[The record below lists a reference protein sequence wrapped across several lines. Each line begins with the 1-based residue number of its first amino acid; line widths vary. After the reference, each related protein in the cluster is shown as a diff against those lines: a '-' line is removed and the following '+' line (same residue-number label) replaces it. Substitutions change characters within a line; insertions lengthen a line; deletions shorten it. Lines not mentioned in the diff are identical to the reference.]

1 MQNVCVFCGS
11 ATGSDPRFT
20 EAATA
25 CGREIARRGLGLVYG
40 GASVGL
46 MGVVANA
53 VLAAGGAVVG
63 VIPHVLERRELTHP
77 GLTETIVVESMHQR
91 KATMAARSD
100 GFIALPGSIGT
111 LEETFEILTWTQLG
125 LSAKPCGFLN
135 VAGYYDQ
142 LLAFLDHVA
151 ASGFLKP
158 AWRAAI
164 LDGNDPGALLD
175 RFAGWQP
182 PAASKWLTDV
192 KQT

>member
-1 MQNVCVFCGS
+1 MRSVCVFCGS
-11 ATGSDPRFT
+11 AAGNDPRFT
-20 EAATA
+20 EAAVA

-46 MGVVANA
+46 MGVVAGA
-53 VLAAGGAVVG
+53 ALAAGGSVVG
-63 VIPHVLERRELTHP
+63 VIPHVLERRELTHR

-135 VAGYYDQ
+135 VAGYYDA

-164 LDGNDPGALLD
+164 LDAADPAALLD
-175 RFAGWQP
+175 TFTTWKP